1 MNKQAIFVWIA
12 FVLAG
17 CIFGGALAAQPGP
30 LPVAITLKN
39 GDEPERQTQAQLE
52 RLLRTYDV
60 RPWIFTDK
68 IVIESGPRVIPH
80 SHPVLT
86 LSTRHLKDDELLLST
101 FVHEQLHWFLENH
114 REETRAAVAEL
125 KTIFPAVPVGYP
137 EGAMDERS
145 SYDHLLVCA
154 LEDSATEKLLGELR
168 ARQVLQFWTTDH
180 YRWIY
185 RQVLERGEDLRGVLA
200 KHRLDPLARPSP
212 APAAPA
218 RSNF

>member
-1 MNKQAIFVWIA
+1 MQKRTPLIWIA

-17 CIFGGALAAQPGP
+17 CVSGVALAAQPGP
-30 LPVAITLKN
+30 LPVAITLKH
-39 GDEPERQTQAQLE
+39 GDEQERQTQAQLE

-60 RPWIFTDK
+60 RPWIFTDR

-86 LSTRHLKDDELLLST
+86 LSTRHLLDDELLLST
-101 FVHEQLHWFLENH
+101 FIHEQLHWFLGSH
-114 REETRAAVAEL
+114 REEAKAAIAEL
-125 KTIFPAVPVGYP
+125 KTVFPTVPVGYP
-137 EGAMDERS
+137 DGAMDEGS

-168 ARQVLQFWTTDH
+168 ARQVLQFWTMDH

-185 RQVLERGEDLRGVLA
+185 RQVLERGEDLRGILA
-200 KHRLDPLARPSP
+200 KHGLDPLARPTP
-212 APAAPA
+212 VAAAPA
-218 RSNF
+218 RSNL